1 LWFEFAVRGEVS
13 ASSHPKMSS
22 LNGEG
27 QEEGVVASYHP
38 TAGVSLMVKS
48 QLAMPLQQII
58 HQGLAPPASILMV
71 LLYVHLIT
79 GLPHLFLQV
88 DGSVLVTE
96 TMNKVTHCMT
106 GKAMSLVRSVASVY
120 LGVFTVGDY

>member
-1 LWFEFAVRGEVS
+1 
-13 ASSHPKMSS
+13 MTS

-27 QEEGVVASYHP
+27 QEEEGVVASYHP
-38 TAGVSLMVKS
+38 TAGVSLTMKS

-58 HQGLAPPASILMV
+58 HQGLAPSASILMV
-71 LLYVHLIT
+71 LLYVRLIT
-79 GLPHLFLQV
+79 GLPHLFLKV
-88 DGSVLVTE
+88 DGSVSVTE

-106 GKAMSLVRSVASVY
+106 GKGMSLVRSVASVY